1 MLVDG
6 QEYQHRYIKISNSL
20 RVNLTIILDIR
31 NKIEY
36 LWDAAHLFFNE
47 STRSCEDWVGSKLL
61 DVLNSQGRKVAG
73 SIRMSAA
80 KRNLSDKQLIQAET
94 CANYLTKN
102 KEYIDY
108 QNYLQ

>member
-1 MLVDG
+1 M
-6 QEYQHRYIKISNSL
+6 
-20 RVNLTIILDIR
+20 NLTIILDIIHV
-31 NKIEY
+31 IEY

-108 QNYLQ
+108 QTYLQKNI